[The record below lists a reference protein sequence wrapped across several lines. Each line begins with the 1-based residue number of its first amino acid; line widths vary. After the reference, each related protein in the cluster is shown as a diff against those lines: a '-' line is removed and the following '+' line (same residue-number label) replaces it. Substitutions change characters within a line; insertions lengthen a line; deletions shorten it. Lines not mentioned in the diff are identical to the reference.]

1 MGATGRR
8 DRGGVL
14 IPRLSWVPFI
24 FVCLLSRGVAA
35 APQQCPA
42 GASWQGQP
50 PPRGE
55 GYSCAKP
62 GPDGTLVRH
71 GWTVQF
77 DRLSTLKQ
85 EECEYLNGV
94 RHGRC
99 TFHDADGNRSERGYF
114 ENGKR
119 AREWWFWTFEAPQRP
134 GSGRTRVAAATSLP
148 PGQVIERR
156 EDLQHLLLELGAS
169 EDDARGLTEHA
180 LNYVD
185 GSQVKR
191 RILCAAT
198 MCVGPGR
205 APDEPLYVKLSPT
218 SSEVERDKDS
228 MPGLLSRAQAASA
241 TERGVAEV
249 AARKAEG
256 DEKRKLK
263 DYKAAVIR
271 YEKLSRQ
278 WERTSLRCN
287 DGARSPSCTCGGS
300 WQGCCSWHGGV
311 DGCPREEPT
320 SPDPPKSMALESP

>member
-1 MGATGRR
+1 MAEGAALLV
-8 DRGGVL
+8 DHVL
-14 IPRLSWVPFI
+14 
-24 FVCLLSRGVAA
+24 
-35 APQQCPA
+35 PA
-42 GASWQGQP
+42 
-50 PPRGE
+50 
-55 GYSCAKP
+55 
-62 GPDGTLVRH
+62 V
-71 GWTVQF
+71 
-77 DRLSTLKQ
+77 
-85 EECEYLNGV
+85 
-94 RHGRC
+94 
-99 TFHDADGNRSERGYF
+99 
-114 ENGKR
+114 
-119 AREWWFWTFEAPQRP
+119 
-134 GSGRTRVAAATSLP
+134 
-148 PGQVIERR
+148 
-156 EDLQHLLLELGAS
+156 GAS